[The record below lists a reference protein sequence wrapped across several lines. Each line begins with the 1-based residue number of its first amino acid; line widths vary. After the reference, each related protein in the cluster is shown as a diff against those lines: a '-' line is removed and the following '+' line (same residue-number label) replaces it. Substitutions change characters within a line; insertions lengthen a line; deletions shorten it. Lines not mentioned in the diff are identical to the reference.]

1 MKRLFLPLLLLQ
13 AGFIMAQSGQPE
25 TGTSGTVLYEQ
36 VVKLEIKLEGDA
48 AQFADRMPKE
58 RKSQKFL
65 YFNAESSLFE
75 NKPEEEDQTLKSESG
90 NTVMIRMKEPNNK
103 VFTQLSE
110 NKQTEKRE
118 FMTREFLIES
128 QLNPSEWKLTGQQ
141 KMVLNYPCQEAV
153 RQPNDSTKI
162 VAWFTPVIPIPSG
175 PGEYLNLPGLVL
187 SVDLD
192 NGKHTLTA
200 QSIEAVDIT
209 GKQLSKPK
217 EGKKVSDAEFKKIVE
232 DKMKEMGAQGN
243 GSGTRMM
250 IRIER

>member
-13 AGFIMAQSGQPE
+13 AGIIMAQSGQPG

-153 RQPNDSTKI
+153 KEMKDGKVS
-162 VAWFTPVIPIPSG
+162 AWFTPVIPVSAG
-175 PGEYLNLPGLVL
+175 PGNYAGLPGLVL
-187 SVDLD
+187 AVNVNDGKQTITALSVDFQPLAE
-192 NGKHTLTA
+192 NIL
-200 QSIEAVDIT
+200 V
-209 GKQLSKPK
+209 KPDK
-217 EGKKVSDAEFKKIVE
+217 GKKVSKEEFDKIVE
-232 DKMKEMGAQGN
+232 EKMKEMGAQ
-243 GSGTRMM
+243 SGPGGARMV
-250 IRIER
+250 IRMHP